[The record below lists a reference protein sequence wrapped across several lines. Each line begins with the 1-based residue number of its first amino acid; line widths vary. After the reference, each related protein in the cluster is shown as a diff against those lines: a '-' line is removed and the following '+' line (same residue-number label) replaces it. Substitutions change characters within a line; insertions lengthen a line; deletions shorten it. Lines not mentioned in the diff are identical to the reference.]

1 MFFKSEPCLRTSFL
15 LFKKIQNHQKIRK
28 INRKI
33 SKINC
38 YLLLKYV
45 NKCEKV
51 QRFLKIVKNL
61 LALKYFLC
69 HTSFAKQKLNVLFL
83 IYHSYLFLGNGDFNE
98 LRAEQ
103 FKGKVYFYLF
113 I

>member
-1 MFFKSEPCLRTSFL
+1 MC
-15 LFKKIQNHQKIRK
+15 K

-51 QRFLKIVKNL
+51 QSFLKIVKNL
-61 LALKYFLC
+61 LALKYFL
-69 HTSFAKQKLNVLFL
+69 
-83 IYHSYLFLGNGDFNE
+83 
-98 LRAEQ
+98 
-103 FKGKVYFYLF
+103 
-113 I
+113 